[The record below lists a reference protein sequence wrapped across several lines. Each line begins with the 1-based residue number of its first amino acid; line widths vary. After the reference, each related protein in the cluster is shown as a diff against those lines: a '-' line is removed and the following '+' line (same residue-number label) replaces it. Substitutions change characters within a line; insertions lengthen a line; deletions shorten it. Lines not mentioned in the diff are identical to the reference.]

1 MDMLSEY
8 GYIED
13 AWKII
18 TKETYPSFG
27 WMLQN
32 EATTVWE
39 RFELKKSSGMNSHCH
54 PMYGAVG
61 YWFYAY
67 LCGVRPTDRGY
78 ETFDVK
84 PYYPAGLYSAQ
95 CAIDTVK
102 GQIAVRWSRRYDK
115 TQLSVA
121 VPFGTTASVDVGGET
136 VICGSGTHN
145 FEF

>member
-1 MDMLSEY
+1 
-8 GYIED
+8 
-13 AWKII
+13 
-18 TKETYPSFG
+18 
-27 WMLQN
+27 
-32 EATTVWE
+32 
-39 RFELKKSSGMNSHCH
+39 
-54 PMYGAVG
+54 MYGAVG